1 MKVTKVKGR
10 MGVMK
15 TVERLRVRV
24 FVVMPTLEQRK
35 MCGPKHIRSRE
46 GINSTCSER
55 DVTWAKT
62 CLEVSL

>member
-1 MKVTKVKGR
+1 M
-10 MGVMK
+10 MK
-15 TVERLRVRV
+15 TVERVSVRV
-24 FVVMPTLEQRK
+24 FVVIPTLEQRK

-46 GINSTCSER
+46 GINSTCFER